1 MTRGSGPMKIPRFL
15 SALQMSAPQIVGL
28 VLVAVG
34 ATLLILA
41 YSAQSNIDEIGATN
55 DPVLQHQVSVYENQR
70 NLCVV
75 GGIGFVFMGMF
86 AIAMLSEPSM
96 PALLSQSGMISTS
109 RMTNETAQG
118 LQLKGNACYLP
129 AKHGLTRERIFIP
142 APIENPVAPLALSD
156 DLIMS
161 PGKDGSTP
169 GMLME
174 PLGYEL
180 LNRIES
186 ELDANLLNTGLE
198 AAEGTLQILKHGLG
212 MMKDFHFK
220 DREGKTV
227 LRVEYSGLIDACR
240 TVRKERPDTCRQV
253 GCIGCACLFTA
264 AARATGKIVFVE
276 NVDNSRDTVV
286 FTLALKEW

>member
-1 MTRGSGPMKIPRFL
+1 MRLPRFL

-28 VLVAVG
+28 ALVAVG
-34 ATLLILA
+34 ILLLILT
-41 YSAQSNIDEIGATN
+41 YIAQSNIDEIGATN
-55 DPVLQHQVSVYENQR
+55 DPDLQDQVSVYEIQR
-70 NLCVV
+70 NMYLV

-109 RMTNETAQG
+109 RMANETVQG

-142 APIENPVAPLALSD
+142 APIENPAAPLALSD
-156 DLIMS
+156 DLVMS

-169 GMLME
+169 GMLLE
-174 PLGYEL
+174 PLGFEL
-180 LNRIES
+180 LNRIER
-186 ELDANLLNTGLE
+186 ELDANLLGIGLE

-212 MMKDFHFK
+212 MIKDFHFK
-220 DREGKTV
+220 EREGKTV

-240 TVRKERPDTCRQV
+240 KVRKERPDTCRQI
-253 GCIGCACLFTA
+253 GCIGCACLLTA
-264 AARATGKIVFVE
+264 AARATGKVVCIDD
-276 NVDNSRDTVV
+276 VDNSRDTVV
-286 FTLALKEW
+286 FTLTLKEW